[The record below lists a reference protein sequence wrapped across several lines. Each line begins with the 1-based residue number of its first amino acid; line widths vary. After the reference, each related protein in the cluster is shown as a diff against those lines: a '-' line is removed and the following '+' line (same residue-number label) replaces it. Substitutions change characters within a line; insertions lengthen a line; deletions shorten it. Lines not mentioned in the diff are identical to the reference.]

1 MKALIK
7 KDIYVIWKQMRMF
20 VLLILA
26 LSMINNT
33 FNAVFLVVWCS
44 MLHWDQMAV
53 MMPYRKRDIVLS
65 KYVLG
70 WMCMA
75 AAGLLCLVMQ
85 TVIGLFSGR
94 VTDISTLFV
103 SLCVGA
109 ISLDLTLPAVLRFG
123 VERGRMIFMVII
135 FGAAIGA
142 GILFDASASIPML
155 SITAVSWLLLAAAAV
170 LTAISIPFSIKL
182 YETR

>member
-33 FNAVFLVVWCS
+33 FNAVFLVDWCS
-44 MLHWDQMAV
+44 MLPYTAMAYDEQSHWDQMAV
-53 MMPYRKRDIVLS
+53 MMPYRKRDIVL
-65 KYVLG
+65 
-70 WMCMA
+70 
-75 AAGLLCLVMQ
+75 

-135 FGAAIGA
+135 FGAVIGA